1 LAASATL
8 YDTRGGKYQ
17 SAGAVPA
24 GTYKLVASLDGDA
37 PKTYVDGVDLS
48 PDTRWEV
55 HCDTA
60 LRNCA
65 LRPARTP

>member
-1 LAASATL
+1 L

-37 PKTYVDGVDLS
+37 SRTYVDGVDLS
-48 PDTRWEV
+48 ADTRWEV